1 MRKTSKG
8 LQALLKKYSDRIVFI
23 EYEFDGMLYG
33 ELKSDWMNDNDG
45 QAIYESNLKAF
56 EEKLKLSIKK

>member
-8 LQALLKKYSDRIVFI
+8 LQHFLKKYSDRIVFI
-23 EYEFDGMLYG
+23 EKEYDGMLYG
-33 ELKSDWMNDNDG
+33 ELKPEWMNDNDG

-56 EEKLKLSIKK
+56 ESKLRIATKR